1 LGFGH
6 VIPVLITLAA
16 CAGSLSLPGDD
27 AEALLIIMASL
38 AAPGEERLAFVE
50 ERQSPLFDETIIV
63 SGYLERLSDDTLVK
77 VIEEPLPRRLSLG
90 PEIVRVESAG
100 RTRETSI
107 SRHPALAG
115 LRSGMIGLIDRD
127 AVELLRVFQPSV
139 EDGEDGW
146 RLELLPREKK
156 IARNLKR
163 LVVHGCGETLIAVD
177 VWLADGTVE
186 HMQFVVPRSGGA
198 E

>member
-1 LGFGH
+1 M
-6 VIPVLITLAA
+6 IPVLITLAA

-27 AEALLIIMASL
+27 AEALSMIMASL

-50 ERQSPLFDETIIV
+50 ERQSPLFDEIVTV

-90 PEIVRVESAG
+90 AERVTVESAG
-100 RTRETSI
+100 RTVETSI

-115 LRSGMIGLIDRD
+115 LRSGLIGLIDRD
-127 AVELLRVFQPSV
+127 AVSLLRVFQPSV
-139 EDGEDGW
+139 EDGENGW
-146 RLELLPREKK
+146 RLELLPREKRV
-156 IARNLKR
+156 ARNLRR
-163 LVVHGCGETLIAVD
+163 LVVHGCGETLISVE
-177 VWLADGTVE
+177 VWLADGTIE
-186 HMQFVVPRSGGA
+186 QMRFVVPGSGGT